1 MLRLKLLGGS
11 PLCLSVS
18 TGATAQG
25 SGLLTLLCRS
35 GKPKLAILGNA
46 ILIMVSILKNYRV
59 LIDFICTII
68 KKQLTNRIQPLE
80 YKKILLLLTLCGL
93 KEGENFQAARGD
105 AVVKKP
111 ARRWMWLWWG
121 IILVLLGAAPAQ
133 AVDLLDR
140 VKNQEINQVLRLKVG
155 RSKVLRTP
163 FALTRI
169 SVADPDIADIILI
182 SEREIYINALAPG
195 ATNISLWGKS
205 RFTSATVTV
214 EADLTLLKEKLHQIL
229 PKEKIGAEAAGDS
242 IVLSGEVSGPVAQS
256 TAMALAVPFAG
267 GKKDKV
273 VNVMHVGGVQQVMLE
288 VRVAEINR
296 LVSERIGVNF
306 NALAPGGNFGVNQLN
321 SLASVQDLARV
332 FTGVTRSSSTTSFTQ
347 LLTPSLAA
355 MGGWTAAGT
364 LWTVFLDVLKQNNL
378 GRVLAEPNLI
388 TTSGQ
393 QASFLAGG
401 EFPIPVPQN
410 SGGGTTI
417 TVEYKKFGVQLEFT
431 PTVLNDSKIAVKVHP
446 TVSELD
452 NTFGQTFVLPGGYV
466 VPGLRTREMNTQV
479 EVNDGQTFAIAG
491 LLSDNSRTIM
501 KKFPVLGDIPVLGA
515 LFRSDEYQ
523 KNLTELVALVTPH
536 LVKPMAP
543 GAARLPTDKWID
555 PSDVDFYLLGQDQGR
570 QKPGPG
576 PAPAP
581 AAPLPPQ
588 FGRQSLK

>member
-1 MLRLKLLGGS
+1 
-11 PLCLSVS
+11 
-18 TGATAQG
+18 
-25 SGLLTLLCRS
+25 
-35 GKPKLAILGNA
+35 
-46 ILIMVSILKNYRV
+46 
-59 LIDFICTII
+59 
-68 KKQLTNRIQPLE
+68 
-80 YKKILLLLTLCGL
+80 
-93 KEGENFQAARGD
+93 
-105 AVVKKP
+105 
-111 ARRWMWLWWG
+111 MWLWWG
-121 IILVLLGAAPAQ
+121 IILGLLGAAPAQ
-133 AVDLLDR
+133 AADLLDR

-155 RSKVLRTP
+155 RSKVLKTP

-169 SVADPDIADIILI
+169 SVADPDIADLILI

-195 ATNISLWGKS
+195 ATNISMWGKS

-256 TAMALAVPFAG
+256 TAVALALPFAG
-267 GKKDKV
+267 GKKEKV
-273 VNVMHVGGVQQVMLE
+273 VNILHVGGVQQVMLE

-296 LVSERIGVNF
+296 LVAERMGVNF
-306 NALAPGGNFGVNQLN
+306 NNVAAGGRNFGVNQINNLG
-321 SLASVQDLARV
+321 QITGLARTLNPQV
-332 FTGVTRSSSTTSFTQ
+332 GVQTGQSGAPGTTFLQS
-347 LLTPSLAA
+347 LGPLTAL
-355 MGGWTAAGT
+355 GGWTALGAT
-364 LWTVFLDVLKQNNL
+364 WTVFLDLLKQHNL
-378 GRVLAEPNLI
+378 GRVLAEPNLV

-401 EFPIPVPQN
+401 EFPIPVPQA

-431 PTVLNDSKIAVKVHP
+431 PTVLTEGKIAVKVHP
-446 TVSELD
+446 IVSELD
-452 NTFGQTFVLPGGYV
+452 NTFGQSFTLPGGYV

-479 EVNDGQTFAIAG
+479 EVGDGQTFAIAG
-491 LLSDNSRTIM
+491 LLSDTSRTIIR
-501 KKFPVLGDIPVLGA
+501 KFPVLGDIPILGP
-515 LFRSDEYQ
+515 LFSSNEYQ

-555 PSDVDFYLLGQDQGR
+555 PTDVDFYLLGLDQGR

-581 AAPLPPQ
+581 AAPLPPG
-588 FGRQSLK
+588 FGHQSLN

>member
-1 MLRLKLLGGS
+1 
-11 PLCLSVS
+11 
-18 TGATAQG
+18 
-25 SGLLTLLCRS
+25 
-35 GKPKLAILGNA
+35 
-46 ILIMVSILKNYRV
+46 
-59 LIDFICTII
+59 
-68 KKQLTNRIQPLE
+68 
-80 YKKILLLLTLCGL
+80 
-93 KEGENFQAARGD
+93 
-105 AVVKKP
+105 
-111 ARRWMWLWWG
+111 MWLWWG

-242 IVLSGEVSGPVAQS
+242 IVLTGEVSGPVAQS
-256 TAMALAVPFAG
+256 TALALAVPFAG

-296 LVSERIGVNF
+296 LVAERIGVNF

-321 SLASVQDLARV
+321 SLASVTDLTRV
-332 FTGVTRSSSTTSFTQ
+332 FTGVTRSSSTTSFNQ
-347 LLTPSLAA
+347 LITPSLAA

-364 LWTVFLDVLKQNNL
+364 LWTVFMDVLKQHNL
-378 GRVLAEPNLI
+378 GKVLAEPNLV

-401 EFPIPVPQN
+401 EFPIPVPQ
-410 SGGGTTI
+410 SGAGGSTTI

-452 NTFGQTFVLPGGYV
+452 NTFGQTFTLPGGYV
-466 VPGLRTREMNTQV
+466 VPGLRSREMNTQV

-501 KKFPVLGDIPVLGA
+501 KKFPVLGDIPILGV

-536 LVKPMAP
+536 LVKPMPP
-543 GAARLPTDKWID
+543 GVARLSTDKWID

-570 QKPGPG
+570 QKPAPG

>member
-1 MLRLKLLGGS
+1 M
-11 PLCLSVS
+11 
-18 TGATAQG
+18 
-25 SGLLTLLCRS
+25 
-35 GKPKLAILGNA
+35 
-46 ILIMVSILKNYRV
+46 
-59 LIDFICTII
+59 
-68 KKQLTNRIQPLE
+68 
-80 YKKILLLLTLCGL
+80 

-111 ARRWMWLWWG
+111 ARRWTWLWWG
-121 IILVLLGAAPAQ
+121 IVLVLLGAVPAQ

-169 SVADPDIADIILI
+169 SVADPDIADLILI

-195 ATNISLWGKS
+195 ATNISMWGKS

-242 IVLSGEVSGPVAQS
+242 IVLTGEVSGPVAQS
-256 TAMALAVPFAG
+256 TALALAVPFAG
-267 GKKDKV
+267 GKKDKI
-273 VNVMHVGGVQQVMLE
+273 VNVMHVGGVQQVLLE

-296 LVSERIGVNF
+296 LVAERIGVNF
-306 NALAPGGNFGVNQLN
+306 NALAPGGNFGVNQIN
-321 SLASVQDLARV
+321 SLANVTDLARV
-332 FTGVTRSSSTTSFTQ
+332 FTGVGSASTTSFTQ
-347 LLTPSLAA
+347 GLGSNLVA

-364 LWTVFLDVLKQNNL
+364 LWTVFLDVMKQNNL
-378 GRVLAEPNLI
+378 GRVLAEPNLV

-401 EFPIPVPQN
+401 EFPIPVPQ
-410 SGGGTTI
+410 SGTGGAATI

-452 NTFGQTFVLPGGYV
+452 NTFGQTFTLTGGYV

-501 KKFPVLGDIPVLGA
+501 KKFPVLGDIPILGV

-555 PSDVDFYLLGQDQGR
+555 PTDVDFYLLGLDQGR
-570 QKPGPG
+570 QKPAAG

-588 FGRQSLK
+588 FGHQSLN

>member
-1 MLRLKLLGGS
+1 M
-11 PLCLSVS
+11 
-18 TGATAQG
+18 
-25 SGLLTLLCRS
+25 
-35 GKPKLAILGNA
+35 
-46 ILIMVSILKNYRV
+46 
-59 LIDFICTII
+59 
-68 KKQLTNRIQPLE
+68 
-80 YKKILLLLTLCGL
+80 
-93 KEGENFQAARGD
+93 
-105 AVVKKP
+105 KKP
-111 ARRWMWLWWG
+111 ARQWIWLWWG
-121 IILVLLGAAPAQ
+121 IILVLLGAVPAQ

-140 VKNQEINQVLRLKVG
+140 VRNQEINQVIRLKVG

-195 ATNISLWGKS
+195 ATNISMWGKS

-229 PKEKIGAEAAGDS
+229 PKEKIGVEAAGDS
-242 IVLSGEVSGPVAQS
+242 IVLTGEVSGPVAQS
-256 TAMALAVPFAG
+256 TAIALAVPFAG

-273 VNVMHVGGVQQVMLE
+273 VNVLHVGGVQQVLLE

-296 LVSERIGVNF
+296 LVAERIGVNF
-306 NALAPGGNFGVNQLN
+306 NALAPGGNFGVNQIN
-321 SLASVQDLARV
+321 SLASIDALTRV
-332 FTGVTRSSSTTSFTQ
+332 FSGVTRSSSATSFSQ

-378 GRVLAEPNLI
+378 GRVLAEPNLV

-401 EFPIPVPQN
+401 EFPIPVPQS

-431 PTVLNDSKIAVKVHP
+431 PTVLNEGKIAVKVHP

-452 NTFGQTFVLPGGYV
+452 NTFGQSFVLPGGYV

-479 EVNDGQTFAIAG
+479 EVQDGQTFAIAG
-491 LLSDNSRTIM
+491 LLSDTSRTIM
-501 KKFPVLGDIPVLGA
+501 KKFPVLGDIPVLGV

-536 LVKPMAP
+536 LVKPMPP

-555 PSDVDFYLLGQDQGR
+555 PSDVDFYLLGLEQGR

-581 AAPLPPQ
+581 AAPLPPK
-588 FGRQSLK
+588 FGHQSLN

>member
-1 MLRLKLLGGS
+1 
-11 PLCLSVS
+11 
-18 TGATAQG
+18 
-25 SGLLTLLCRS
+25 
-35 GKPKLAILGNA
+35 
-46 ILIMVSILKNYRV
+46 
-59 LIDFICTII
+59 
-68 KKQLTNRIQPLE
+68 
-80 YKKILLLLTLCGL
+80 
-93 KEGENFQAARGD
+93 
-105 AVVKKP
+105 
-111 ARRWMWLWWG
+111 MWLWWG
-121 IILVLLGAAPAQ
+121 IILVFLGAVPAPGA
-133 AVDLLDR
+133 DLLDR
-140 VKNQEINQVLRLKVG
+140 VRNQEINQVLRLKVG

-182 SEREIYINALAPG
+182 SEREIYINAMAPG
-195 ATNISLWGKS
+195 ATNISMWGKS

-242 IVLSGEVSGPVAQS
+242 IVLTGEVSGPVAQS
-256 TAMALAVPFAG
+256 TALSLALPFAG

-296 LVSERIGVNF
+296 LVAERMGVNF
-306 NALAPGGNFGVNQLN
+306 NALAPQGNFGVQQINQLAGV
-321 SLASVQDLARV
+321 SDLARI
-332 FTGVTRSSSTTSFTQ
+332 FTGAGSASTTSFNQ
-347 LLTPSLAA
+347 ILTPALTA

-364 LWTVFLDVLKQNNL
+364 LWTVFLDLLKQQNL
-378 GRVLAEPNLI
+378 GRVLAEPNLV

-401 EFPIPVPQN
+401 EFPIPVPQ
-410 SGGGTTI
+410 SGTGGAATI

-431 PTVLNDSKIAVKVHP
+431 PTVLTEGKIAVKVHP

-466 VPGLRTREMNTQV
+466 VPGLRSREMNTQV

-491 LLSDNSRTIM
+491 LLSDQSRTIM
-501 KKFPVLGDIPVLGA
+501 RKFPVLGDIPVLGV

-536 LVKPMAP
+536 LVKPMPP

-555 PSDVDFYLLGQDQGR
+555 PSDVEFYLLGLDQGR
-570 QKPGPG
+570 QKPAPAS
-576 PAPAP
+576 APAP
-581 AAPLPPQ
+581 AAPLPPK
-588 FGRQSLK
+588 FGHQSLK

>member
-1 MLRLKLLGGS
+1 M
-11 PLCLSVS
+11 
-18 TGATAQG
+18 
-25 SGLLTLLCRS
+25 
-35 GKPKLAILGNA
+35 
-46 ILIMVSILKNYRV
+46 
-59 LIDFICTII
+59 
-68 KKQLTNRIQPLE
+68 QPLK

-93 KEGENFQAARGD
+93 KEGENYQATRGD
-105 AVVKKP
+105 AVMKKP

-121 IILVLLGAAPAQ
+121 IILVLLGAVPAQ
-133 AVDLLDR
+133 AADLLDR

-169 SVADPDIADIILI
+169 SVADPDIADLILI

-195 ATNISLWGKS
+195 ATNISMWGKS

-242 IVLSGEVSGPVAQS
+242 IVLTGEVSGPVAQS
-256 TAMALAVPFAG
+256 TALALALPFAG
-267 GKKDKV
+267 GKKEKV

-296 LVSERIGVNF
+296 LVAERIGVNF
-306 NALAPGGNFGVNQLN
+306 NALAPGGNFGVNQVN
-321 SLASVQDLARV
+321 SLASVADLTRV
-332 FTGVTRSSSTTSFTQ
+332 FTGVGSASTTSFSQ

-364 LWTVFLDVLKQNNL
+364 LWTVFMDVLKQNNL
-378 GRVLAEPNLI
+378 GRVLAEPNLV

-401 EFPIPVPQN
+401 EFPIPVPQ
-410 SGGGTTI
+410 SGAGGSSTI

-431 PTVLNDSKIAVKVHP
+431 PTVLNDSKISVKVHP

-466 VPGLRTREMNTQV
+466 VPGLRSREMNTQV

-515 LFRSDEYQ
+515 LFRSNEYP

-536 LVKPMAP
+536 LVKPMPP

-555 PSDVDFYLLGQDQGR
+555 PSEVDFYLLGLDQGR
-570 QKPGPG
+570 QKPAPG

-581 AAPLPPQ
+581 VAPLPPQ
-588 FGRQSLK
+588 FGHQSLK

>member
-1 MLRLKLLGGS
+1 MWLETGG
-11 PLCLSVS
+11 
-18 TGATAQG
+18 
-25 SGLLTLLCRS
+25 
-35 GKPKLAILGNA
+35 
-46 ILIMVSILKNYRV
+46 NY
-59 LIDFICTII
+59 
-68 KKQLTNRIQPLE
+68 
-80 YKKILLLLTLCGL
+80 
-93 KEGENFQAARGD
+93 QANRGD

-111 ARRWMWLWWG
+111 ARQWMWLWWG

-133 AVDLLDR
+133 AADLLDR

-169 SVADPDIADIILI
+169 SVADPDIADLILI

-195 ATNISLWGKS
+195 ATNISMWGKS

-242 IVLSGEVSGPVAQS
+242 IVLTGEVSGPVAQS
-256 TAMALAVPFAG
+256 TALALALPFAG
-267 GKKDKV
+267 GKKEKV
-273 VNVMHVGGVQQVMLE
+273 VNVLHVGGVQQVMLE

-296 LVSERIGVNF
+296 LVAERIGVNF
-306 NALAPGGNFGVNQLN
+306 NALAPGGNFGVNQIN
-321 SLASVQDLARV
+321 SLAGVGDLARV
-332 FTGVTRSSSTTSFTQ
+332 FTGAGSASTTSFTQ
-347 LLTPSLAA
+347 VLSPGLAA

-364 LWTVFLDVLKQNNL
+364 LWTVFMDVLKQNNL
-378 GRVLAEPNLI
+378 GKVLAEPNLV

-401 EFPIPVPQN
+401 EFPIPVPQ
-410 SGGGTTI
+410 SGTGGAATI

-466 VPGLRTREMNTQV
+466 VPGLRSREMNTQV

-491 LLSDNSRTIM
+491 LLSDQSRTIM
-501 KKFPVLGDIPVLGA
+501 KKFPVLGDIPVLGV

-536 LVKPMAP
+536 LVKPMPP

-555 PSDVDFYLLGQDQGR
+555 PTDVDFYLLGQDQGR
-570 QKPGPG
+570 QNPATK

-581 AAPLPPQ
+581 AAPLPPK
-588 FGRQSLK
+588 FGHQSLN

>member
-1 MLRLKLLGGS
+1 
-11 PLCLSVS
+11 
-18 TGATAQG
+18 
-25 SGLLTLLCRS
+25 
-35 GKPKLAILGNA
+35 
-46 ILIMVSILKNYRV
+46 
-59 LIDFICTII
+59 
-68 KKQLTNRIQPLE
+68 
-80 YKKILLLLTLCGL
+80 
-93 KEGENFQAARGD
+93 
-105 AVVKKP
+105 
-111 ARRWMWLWWG
+111 MWLWWV
-121 IILVLLGAAPAQ
+121 IILVLLGSVPAQ
-133 AVDLLDR
+133 AADLLDR
-140 VKNQEINQVLRLKVG
+140 VRNQEINQVLRLKVG

-195 ATNISLWGKS
+195 TTNISMWGKS

-242 IVLSGEVSGPVAQS
+242 IVLTGEVSGPVAQN
-256 TAMALAVPFAG
+256 TALSIARAFLGEKMGAD
-267 GKKDKV
+267 GKSKDSKV
-273 VNVMHVGGVQQVMLE
+273 VNLLHVGGVQQVMLE

-296 LVSERIGVNF
+296 LIAERMGVNF
-306 NALAPGGNFGVNQLN
+306 NALAPQGNFGVQQLN
-321 SLASVQDLARV
+321 SLANVQDLTRV
-332 FTGVTRSSSTTSFTQ
+332 FTGSGSASSTSWIQTLATN
-347 LLTPSLAA
+347 LTA

-364 LWTVFLDVLKQNNL
+364 LWTVFMDLLKQQNL
-378 GRVLAEPNLI
+378 GRVLAEPNLV

-401 EFPIPVPQN
+401 EFPIPVPQ
-410 SGGGTTI
+410 SSATGGTTI

-491 LLSDNSRTIM
+491 LLSDNSRTILR
-501 KKFPVLGDIPVLGA
+501 KFPVLGDIPVLGV
-515 LFRSDEYQ
+515 LFRSDEDQ

-543 GAARLPTDKWID
+543 GAARLPTDKWIE
-555 PSDVDFYLLGQDQGR
+555 PTDVDFYLLGLDQGR
-570 QKPGPG
+570 QKPAPVTAPT
-576 PAPAP
+576 PAPALEP
-581 AAPLPPQ
+581 VAPLPPK
-588 FGRQSLK
+588 FGHQSVN

>member
-1 MLRLKLLGGS
+1 MLPFKLLGGS

-18 TGATAQG
+18 TGAAAQG
-25 SGLLTLLCRS
+25 SGLLTLLCTS
-35 GKPKLAILGNA
+35 GEPKLAILGNS
-46 ILIMVSILKNYRV
+46 ILILVSNLKNYRV

-68 KKQLTNRIQPLE
+68 KKQLTNRMQPLE
-80 YKKILLLLTLCGL
+80 YKKLLLLLTLCGL
-93 KEGENFQAARGD
+93 KEGENYQATRGD

-111 ARRWMWLWWG
+111 ARRCMWLWWG
-121 IILVLLGAAPAQ
+121 IILVLLGAVPAQ
-133 AVDLLDR
+133 AADLLDR

-256 TAMALAVPFAG
+256 TAVALAVPFAG

-273 VNVMHVGGVQQVMLE
+273 VNVLHVGGVQQVMLE

-296 LVSERIGVNF
+296 LVAERIGVNF
-306 NALAPGGNFGVNQLN
+306 NALAPGGNFGVNQIN
-321 SLASVQDLARV
+321 SLASVGDLARV
-332 FTGVTRSSSTTSFTQ
+332 FTGAGSASTTSFTQ
-347 LLTPSLAA
+347 LLTPGLAA

-364 LWTVFLDVLKQNNL
+364 LWTVFMDVLKQNNL
-378 GRVLAEPNLI
+378 GRVLAEPNLV

-401 EFPIPVPQN
+401 EFPIPVPQ
-410 SGGGTTI
+410 SGVGGAATI

-501 KKFPVLGDIPVLGA
+501 KKFPVLGDIPVLGV

-536 LVKPMAP
+536 LVKPMPP

-570 QKPGPG
+570 QKPAPG
-576 PAPAP
+576 PARAP

-588 FGRQSLK
+588 FGHQSLN